1 MNLQEKIFSYLS
13 KLQAAFTAATTD
25 IITSSAHGLVNE
37 DLLQFTTADTLPA
50 GLSLTTDYYVRDV
63 TTNTFKVSATKGG
76 PVVDIT
82 DTGTGVHTFHLKG
95 KAIFTDGF
103 EHLELSLN
111 TFNSANLTIKFQQS
125 SQELA
130 PDFNAAQSPTNDWEY
145 VNIKDGNSDSA
156 VTGDTGVSV
165 TGTDDDRQFAINKDN
180 VRWVSA
186 IITAWSAGTVNAKV
200 KSNKSYN

>member
-37 DLLQFTTADTLPA
+37 DLLQFTTTTTLPA
-50 GLSLTTDYYVRDV
+50 GLAASTNYYVRDA
-63 TTNTFKVSATKGG
+63 TTNTFKVSTIKGG

-103 EHLELSLN
+103 EHIQLALDTAGSGNFTLKVQGS
-111 TFNSANLTIKFQQS
+111 NS
-125 SQELA
+125 ELA
-130 PDFNAAQSPTNDWEY
+130 PDFNAAQTA
-145 VNIKDGNSDSA
+145 INSWDYIDIVDLEDKSSID
-156 VTGDTGVSV
+156 GDTGVSV
-165 TGTDDDRQFAINKDN
+165 SGSDDHRMFEINVN
-180 VRWVSA
+180 ALRWTSIV
-186 IITAWSAGTVNAKV
+186 ITAWTAGTLEAKV